1 MGPSATKQTPNTSI
15 SSSKERTFDLRH
27 MASGEL
33 SAEDISE
40 LREFAI
46 AGGYRPVVVL
56 FSGVDN
62 DVLECIPDR
71 DGAKVVNTL
80 TKSIGFSKL
89 ESELSNIRK
98 QHIVGSFSFNL
109 PLLVIYANTPKVT
122 RNSNLTKCE
131 PTFAKSSQIKH

>member
-1 MGPSATKQTPNTSI
+1 
-15 SSSKERTFDLRH
+15 